1 MYLSVK
7 WLHFFLCE
15 PITCVFAKV
24 CGVLQKCKFKKKS
37 AVYLIIV
44 QAVNVLL
51 EFILY
56 KDKYLHEILCI
67 WGKK

>member
-24 CGVLQKCKFKKKS
+24 YGVLQKYKYKKKCRIFIVE
-37 AVYLIIV
+37 AVH
-44 QAVNVLL
+44 VLL